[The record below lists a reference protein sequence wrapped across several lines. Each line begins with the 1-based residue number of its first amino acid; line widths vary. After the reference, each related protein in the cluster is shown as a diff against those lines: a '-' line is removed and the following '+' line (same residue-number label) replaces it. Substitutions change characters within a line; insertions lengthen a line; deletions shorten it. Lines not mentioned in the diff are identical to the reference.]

1 MSKNGAQ
8 NRDIEHG
15 RRTMPSELRRDLEI
29 LRRILLRLS
38 VSKDDSS
45 PLSVFKAYENVLR
58 ENGLSPSENRYYIR
72 VLFRLIS
79 TKRYSWEQEWK
90 NLMSRM
96 GFSHL
101 SPSLQAPLNY
111 LSNEGS
117 DDPFTVQDLNK
128 RKTNHEEKEN
138 VRVGNN
144 FASNAAKTIKSLS
157 AMSRLADQFRSIRE
171 HQLLAT
177 TFYYILDK
185 HMYQQR
191 ITTIYERKA
200 TAVHRAFLLLKYFPM
215 WMQKMRQVREVMYTA
230 ESAYNL
236 VVQENFMYAWRKKTR
251 EVYARYIEEQKK
263 EFLHT
268 TILQWNN
275 LANKWREKH
284 ERILLLRFLTQWKLR
299 RKQKSNKRIEAVSFY
314 CHTLFKNRF
323 RTWRLKSNISSIRKV
338 QKRSVLATSFLKW
351 QDTLKKKQQLRNGAK
366 AEFISNSK
374 KTVVS
379 KWYSKASNHFTQY
392 EEADEFY
399 YTLLL
404 QKMLL
409 YWKLKTTACRKLDVW
424 TDEHDVE
431 ILKAAFGRWR
441 HRFSR
446 IEDGLQLANYI
457 LQDTFL
463 TRWRLAIKTSKFRKS
478 KEYALLARV
487 YKFWQI
493 KEKERA
499 FGYHYNQ
506 RLVVKAWDTWIE
518 QTQGLLEAK
527 DIAEDLYQERLL
539 KAAKNCIL
547 KWRMKLLEQE
557 ELLIHGDDLYEKK
570 IKLNVWSR
578 WKYFMQRKARLRW
591 RADLMYDKKLIK
603 LSMKMWRDV
612 CEEEITI
619 KLETKVVD
627 FQASMTEKLVDR
639 YWNIWIEKVMKL
651 SALAMVA
658 DQARQRVLIR
668 AYETWS
674 YRHNEF
680 KEKLERA
687 EQFYNERL
695 LRSALIFWRYQLRA
709 VQFLQ
714 NISDWK
720 RREFDKG
727 IMRRTFDSWN
737 LLTFRVTSHTMQAE
751 RFYQQK
757 QSKLLG
763 KMFRRWI
770 QRYRVNIEDSS
781 ILENSSG
788 MDEYSNSMHTFD
800 TTMPMQY
807 ESVLGTP
814 ANFQRQWKQELKT
827 PISRFSKYLRPIPPK
842 TQ

>member
-1 MSKNGAQ
+1 MSKNDAQ
-8 NRDIEHG
+8 NRDIDHG
-15 RRTMPSELRRDLEI
+15 RRIMSLELRRDLEI

-38 VSKDDSS
+38 ASKEDSS

-101 SPSLQAPLNY
+101 SSSLQTPL
-111 LSNEGS
+111 LSPSNHIS
-117 DDPFTVQDLNK
+117 DDPFIVRDSDKK
-128 RKTNHEEKEN
+128 RITLQEKEN
-138 VRVGNN
+138 VKDGNN

-177 TFYYILDK
+177 TFYYLLDK

-191 ITTIYERKA
+191 IATIYERKA
-200 TAVHRAFLLLKYFPM
+200 TAVHRTFLLLKYFPV
-215 WMQKMRQVREVMYTA
+215 WVQKMRQVQEVMSTA
-230 ESAYNL
+230 ETAYNL

-263 EFLHT
+263 VFLHKA
-268 TILQWNN
+268 ILQWNK
-275 LANKWREKH
+275 LANEWKEKH

-299 RKQKSNKRIEAVSFY
+299 KKQQSNRRVEAVGFY
-314 CHTLFKNRF
+314 NHTLCKNCF
-323 RTWRLKSNISSIRKV
+323 RAWRLKSTVLSIKKAKRK
-338 QKRSVLATSFLKW
+338 SVLASSYLKW
-351 QDTLKKKQQLRNGAK
+351 RDVSAKKQELRNGADFKYIRNVGK
-366 AEFISNSK
+366 AVI
-374 KTVVS
+374 S
-379 KWYSKASNHFTQY
+379 KWYSKTSGYYAQC
-392 EEADEFY
+392 EKADEFRDR
-399 YTLLL
+399 TLLEN
-404 QKMLL
+404 MLSN
-409 YWKLKTTACRKLDVW
+409 WKSKTTTCRKLDDW
-424 TDEHDVE
+424 MDEHDVE
-431 ILKAAFGRWR
+431 ILKSALERWR
-441 HRFSR
+441 HRYSR

-463 TRWRLAIKTSKFRKS
+463 TRWRLALKTNIFREN
-478 KEYALLARV
+478 KEYALLV
-487 YKFWQI
+487 QFYKFWRI
-493 KEKERA
+493 REKERA
-499 FGYHYNQ
+499 FEYNYNQ
-506 RLVVKAWDTWIE
+506 RLLVKTWDTWIE
-518 QTQGLLEAK
+518 RTQGLLEVK
-527 DIAEDLYQERLL
+527 DVAEDLHQERQI

-547 KWRMKLLEQE
+547 KWRMQLLEKE
-557 ELLIHGDDLYEKK
+557 ELLIHADGLYKK
-570 IKLNVWSR
+570 NVKLKVWSR
-578 WKYFMQRKARLRW
+578 WKYIMQRKARLRW
-591 RADLMYDKKLIK
+591 RADLMYDKKLLK
-603 LSMKMWRDV
+603 LSMQLWRGI

-627 FQASMTEKLVDR
+627 YQSSIDGKLVER
-639 YWNIWIEKVMKL
+639 YWNFWIEKVMKL
-651 SALAMVA
+651 SALSMVA

-668 AYETWS
+668 AYEAWS
-674 YRHNEF
+674 YQHSEL
-680 KEKLERA
+680 KGKLERA
-687 EQFYNERL
+687 ERFYNERL

-720 RREFDKG
+720 RREFDRG
-727 IMRRTFDSWN
+727 IMRRAFDSWN

-770 QRYRVNIEDSS
+770 QRYRINKEDSS
-781 ILENSSG
+781 ILENTTG
-788 MDEYSNSMHTFD
+788 MDESSSFMHAFD
-800 TTMPMQY
+800 TTMPLQY
-807 ESVLGTP
+807 DSVLGTP
-814 ANFQRQWKQELKT
+814 SNFQRQWKQELKT

>member
-1 MSKNGAQ
+1 MSKNVAQ

-38 VSKDDSS
+38 ASKDDSS

-101 SPSLQAPLNY
+101 SSSLQAPLTY
-111 LSNEGS
+111 SSNEVS
-117 DDPFTVQDLNK
+117 DDPFTVHDLNNK
-128 RKTNHEEKEN
+128 KSDFQEKEN
-138 VRVGNN
+138 FRIGNN
-144 FASNAAKTIKSLS
+144 FATNAAKTIKSLS

-177 TFYYILDK
+177 TFYYLLDK
-185 HMYQQR
+185 HMYQKK
-191 ITTIYERKA
+191 ISTIYERKS
-200 TAVHRAFLLLKYFPM
+200 TAVHRAFLLLKYFPA
-215 WMQKMRQVREVMYTA
+215 WVQRMRQVREVMYTA

-251 EVYARYIEEQKK
+251 EVYARYIEEQRK
-263 EFLHT
+263 ELLQK
-268 TILQWNN
+268 TIHQWNK
-275 LANKWREKH
+275 LANKWKEKH
-284 ERILLLRFLTQWKLR
+284 ERILLLRFFIQWKLR
-299 RKQKSNKRIEAVSFY
+299 RKQQCNKRNEAVNFY
-314 CHTLFKNRF
+314 YYSLCKNGLRK
-323 RTWRLKSNISSIRKV
+323 WRLKFSISTVRKA
-338 QKRSVLATSFLKW
+338 QKKGVLVNTFVKW
-351 QDTLKKKQQLRNGAK
+351 QNTLVKKQQLRDK
-366 AEFISNSK
+366 ANSEFISNSK
-374 KTVVS
+374 RTYVL
-379 KWYSKASNHFTQY
+379 KWYSKASNHYTLY
-392 EEADEFY
+392 EEADEY
-399 YTLLL
+399 YYGLLL
-404 QKMLL
+404 QKTLI
-409 YWKLKTTACRKLDVW
+409 YWKSKTSAYEKLDVW
-424 TDEHDVE
+424 TNEHDVE
-431 ILKAAFGRWR
+431 ILRATFKRWR
-441 HRFSR
+441 HQFSR
-446 IEDGLQLANYI
+446 IVDGLQLADYI

-463 TRWRLAIKTSKFRKS
+463 TRWRLAIKTSKFQKMRD
-478 KEYALLARV
+478 YALLARV
-487 YKFWQI
+487 YKFWRI

-506 RLVVKAWDTWIE
+506 RLVVKVWDAWVD
-518 QTQGLLEAK
+518 QTQGLLENK
-527 DIAEDLYQERLL
+527 ETAEYLYQKRL
-539 KAAKNCIL
+539 AKTAKTFIL
-547 KWRMKLLEQE
+547 TWRMKLLEHE
-557 ELLIHGDDLYEKK
+557 ELLIHGDDVHEKK
-570 IKLNVWSR
+570 TKLNVWNR
-578 WKYFMQRKARLRW
+578 WKYIMQRKTRLRW
-591 RADLMYDKKLIK
+591 RADLMYDKKLVK
-603 LSMKMWRDV
+603 LSMKIWRDV

-639 YWNIWIEKVMKL
+639 YWNIWIEKAMNL
-651 SALAMVA
+651 STLAVVA
-658 DQARQRVLIR
+658 DRARQRVLIR

-674 YRHNEF
+674 YRHNKL
-680 KEKLERA
+680 KEKVERA
-687 EQFYNERL
+687 EHFYNERL
-695 LRSALIFWRYQLRA
+695 LRSASIFWRYQLRA

-714 NISDWK
+714 NISEWK
-720 RREFDKG
+720 RREFDRG

-770 QRYRVNIEDSS
+770 QRYHVNIEDSS
-781 ILENSSG
+781 ILENSTG
-788 MDEYSNSMHTFD
+788 IDDYSSSMHAFD

-807 ESVLGTP
+807 DSVLGTP